1 MTIIEAT
8 SKAISFF
15 SMIKDTP
22 ATKQT
27 KHCASPKASYSASD
41 RPYNCYNLFFILE
54 RELFLQSRGVHT
66 LKDQVDSIQVNN
78 YSNLDLPNLPPRYQS
93 LILPDYWFVHGRK
106 KNQTRP
112 HIKTHGVAS
121 LREIA
126 VMVASNW
133 KTADEETLRYVKTVA
148 NVLKRRRDQI
158 KRTREAFSFAFS
170 SCGFCQVIADSP
182 ISSWGFCQV
191 IPDSPISSTPQP
203 SQTWNTSNFLRNTV
217 EEERC
222 SRSCSPA
229 SSEHRIFDHMGCKHP
244 VAEVDLNDAEIMS
257 LWYK

>member
-1 MTIIEAT
+1 
-8 SKAISFF
+8 
-15 SMIKDTP
+15 MIKDRP

-27 KHCASPKASYSASD
+27 KHCASPKANYSGSD

-66 LKDQVDSIQVNN
+66 LKDHVDYHSIQVSN
-78 YSNLDLPNLPPRYQS
+78 YNNLDLPDLPPRYQS

-133 KTADEETLRYVKTVA
+133 KKVDEETLRYVKTVA

-158 KRTREAFSFAFS
+158 KRTREAFSFAF
-170 SCGFCQVIADSP
+170 P
-182 ISSWGFCQV
+182 SWGFCQV
-191 IPDSPISSTPQP
+191 IPDSTISSSPQP
-203 SQTWNTSNFLRNTV
+203 WQTNTA
-217 EEERC
+217 EEEDQG
-222 SRSCSPA
+222 SRSSSPT
-229 SSEHRIFDHMGCKHP
+229 SSEHSSFDRLGYQLP
-244 VAEVDLNDAEIMS
+244 FAEVDLNDAEIMS
-257 LWYK
+257 LWYA